1 MKPNHLHWNF
11 AFTALLILLFFT
23 ACNQQKQSQQPGLNK
38 SKDYPVAFIK
48 ESFLTARDE
57 ADNVDS
63 PAIWNF
69 SDTVNWIISTAKE
82 TDALLIHDAATGA
95 FIKRVGK
102 SGKELGQLERPNGVA
117 VIDSFAVVVER
128 DNHRVQVFGLPDC
141 KPIGIIGQ
149 NALVRPYGLSVVK
162 YDDHQ
167 HDLYVSDN
175 YETATE
181 ETPADS
187 ALGERVHHY
196 RFSINQ
202 NAVSSELIRK
212 FGDTAGNGVLKTVES
227 LIVDPIYKT
236 IMISDEHHSQKNIK
250 VYNRDGS
257 FTGKILG
264 KGLFKNEPEGIALYE
279 ASDSTGYWIFT
290 DQGHETNIFHVFDRA
305 SLKHIGAFS
314 GEKTRN
320 TDGITLTQYGFGNFQ
335 KGAFYPVHNDGNIAA
350 ISWQAIADSLNLSL
364 LNVLKYSSEEN

>member
-1 MKPNHLHWNF
+1 MKPNHLHRTFLLN
-11 AFTALLILLFFT
+11 AILILLSFT
-23 ACNQQKQSQQPGLNK
+23 ACNQQKQSQTQT
-38 SKDYPVAFIK
+38 SASTDYRPAFIK
-48 ESFLTARDE
+48 ESFFTARNE

-149 NALVRPYGLSVVK
+149 NTLVRPYGLSVVK

-167 HDLYVSDN
+167 YDLYVSDN

-181 ETPADS
+181 ETPTDS

-196 RFSINQ
+196 RFRISENT
-202 NAVSSELIRK
+202 VSSELIRK

-227 LIVDPIYKT
+227 LIVDPTYNT
-236 IMISDEHHSQKNIK
+236 IMIADEHHSQKNIK
-250 VYNRDGS
+250 VYNCDGS
-257 FTGKILG
+257 FTGNILG
-264 KGLFKNEPEGIALYE
+264 MGLFKNEPEGIALYE
-279 ASDSTGYWIFT
+279 VSDSTGYWIFT
-290 DQGHETNIFHVFDRA
+290 DQGHESNIFHVFDRA

-320 TDGITLTQYGFGNFQ
+320 TDGIALTQYGFGDFQ
-335 KGAFYPVHNDGNIAA
+335 KGAFYPVHDDGNIAA